1 MRFFLVFLCF
11 FLFLK
16 CTYQKS
22 YKFKNY
28 LVGEWRIDNPTLQSF
43 IRFDEDG
50 KTTYYFNR
58 YSYQLDSLAQI
69 GKWSLDEIRKGMKI
83 DTFIVTIDKQPK
95 KTIFQFLPLD
105 NDRIKVIDE
114 GGQTFFTRIKKSK
127 F

>member
-1 MRFFLVFLCF
+1 ML
-11 FLFLK
+11 LK

-43 IRFDEDG
+43 IRFEEDG

-83 DTFIVTIDKQPK
+83 DTFIVTIDKEPK

-114 GGQTFFTRIKKSK
+114 GGQTFFTRIKKK
-127 F
+127 